1 MAAHKRGVN
10 VQAIFDKS
18 QETEKYTAATFLK
31 NNGIP
36 AYIDGNHSIAHNKI
50 MIIDKK
56 NVITGSFN
64 FTKAAEDKNAE
75 NVLIISSEELAKVYL
90 DNWQRHRE
98 HSETYARQAG
108 PHK

>member
-1 MAAHKRGVN
+1 MTAHKRGVN
-10 VQAIFDKS
+10 VQDIFDKS

-36 AYIDGNHSIAHNKI
+36 AYIDGDHAIAHNKT

-64 FTKAAEDKNAE
+64 FTKAAECGG
-75 NVLIISSEELAKVYL
+75 L
-90 DNWQRHRE
+90 
-98 HSETYARQAG
+98 G
-108 PHK
+108 C